1 MIEDQNEFVLS
12 AFDVYSSDQ
21 DHENLID
28 SLRRIV
34 DKQRLML
41 R

>member
-1 MIEDQNEFVLS
+1 MLKKMIEDQNEFVLS

-28 SLRRIV
+28 SLNRIIE
-34 DKQRLML
+34 K
-41 R
+41 